1 MHKAKALKVIVPG
14 HEVSVFN
21 IAQAQA
27 LPITFEDDQRAT
39 LQDKV
44 PSKVLLM
51 YRTVGQHRFPKP

>member
-1 MHKAKALKVIVPG
+1 MHKAIALKFIDPG

-21 IAQAQA
+21 MVHAQA
-27 LPITFEDDQRAT
+27 LPVTFQDDQRAT

-51 YRTVGQHRFPKP
+51 HRLVC